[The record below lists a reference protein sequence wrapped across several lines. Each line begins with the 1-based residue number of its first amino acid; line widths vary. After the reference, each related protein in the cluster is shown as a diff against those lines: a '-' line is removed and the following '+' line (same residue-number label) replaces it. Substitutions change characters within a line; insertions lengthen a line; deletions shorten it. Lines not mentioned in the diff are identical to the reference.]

1 MKKRK
6 QVTLDEA
13 KRIGDSIYIDWGYV
27 NLEQF
32 RRGLMEIDNMDHE
45 TEPFDGVL
53 RTGKVVLT
61 HVQEFPDYF
70 ARLEKLKAE
79 IGEYQAREK

>member
-6 QVTLDEA
+6 KLINLEEA
-13 KRIGDSIYIDWGYV
+13 KRIGDSLYMDWDRV
-27 NLEQF
+27 DLKQF
-32 RRGLMEIDNMDHE
+32 RQGLIECQDTD
-45 TEPFDGVL
+45 DGMFL
-53 RTGKVVLT
+53 PGKVVLA

-79 IGEYQAREK
+79 FDEYQARFR